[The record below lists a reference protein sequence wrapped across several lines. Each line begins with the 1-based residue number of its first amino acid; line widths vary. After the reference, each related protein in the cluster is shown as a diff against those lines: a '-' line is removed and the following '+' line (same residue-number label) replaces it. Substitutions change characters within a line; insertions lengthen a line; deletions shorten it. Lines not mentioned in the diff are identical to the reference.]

1 MRIVR
6 SGLMF
11 ICLGKSAGVI
21 CSILFQSA
29 TYFIA
34 VLARTLF
41 ETRQ

>member
-6 SGLMF
+6 RALMF

-21 CSILFQSA
+21 YSILFQSA

-34 VLARTLF
+34 VLARTPSGIH
-41 ETRQ
+41 Q